1 MKPSEVVGALKQGLS
16 NVNSKGHGYDPKH
29 ADNPFHDTIKS
40 YGIFE
45 YSHSYVLD
53 HVGLPVIEHVY
64 RYHTD
69 YGDTY
74 SVRVQDFKSVRSMKT
89 HYFRYELT
97 GPTNADYKWSDYF
110 YRDADGLYC
119 DADDI
124 DGLRYLLDD
133 HAYAAQN

>member
-1 MKPSEVVGALKQGLS
+1 
-16 NVNSKGHGYDPKH
+16 
-29 ADNPFHDTIKS
+29 
-40 YGIFE
+40 
-45 YSHSYVLD
+45 
-53 HVGLPVIEHVY
+53 
-64 RYHTD
+64 
-69 YGDTY
+69 
-74 SVRVQDFKSVRSMKT
+74 MKT

-133 HAYAAQN
+133 HAYKAKN